1 MASLSVGGNDIDF
14 PGIIFNC
21 ILEASLPIN
30 VGIKKVPC
38 NEQKEITWNRLVDPT
53 LPDKIDTTIKKIVA
67 KARSGPIGDQFK
79 LYVTGFPQ
87 FFSVETDECDHI
99 TFARSANPNDDGKPH
114 QKMTQEV
121 RKEYNEMSLY
131 LNKVI
136 EKAVLR
142 NTDNGPHIREP
153 DQRNPNLWLF
163 HYPYNEPRDEV
174 LDGALE
180 KAYGRLTAAV
190 DVNVAFKT
198 YNDFQNALLDAVELD
213 ESNTT
218 TGWQDFFWRRGGNR
232 FKVFHPTIPLHE
244 KIRDLILDS
253 YIADLQVNKTELPP
267 PPPAHDINACHG
279 PAKTATYNKGSVNE
293 LELSVRKLDD
303 DSKSAVDAPDCVGRF
318 QRAVIDG
325 CDGHDLSNNP
335 HNYKFGSTLTTA
347 DGWEYRMTP
356 LSKQVN
362 EVSCDVSYKFFFDSF
377 EVRGKN
383 LPDARFGAEGE
394 GLRAQLAGC
403 GALTKWNFERTP
415 NDVKFQWY
423 ASGRLPIGTKNCV
436 GDALVAAG
444 GAGEGNCHGAGKR
457 MSAVVA
463 APQPYGI
470 DDWPGYGEE
479 SKHVFGHPATA

>member
-1 MASLSVGGNDIDF
+1 MASLSIGGNDIDF

-21 ILEASLPIN
+21 ILEAKLP
-30 VGIKKVPC
+30 
-38 NEQKEITWNRLVDPT
+38 L
-53 LPDKIDTTIKKIVA
+53 DKIDTTIKKIVA
-67 KARSGPIGDQFK
+67 KARTGPIGDQFK

-87 FFSVETDECDHI
+87 FFSVETDECDHV
-99 TFARSANPNDDGKPH
+99 TFARSANPKDDGKPH

-121 RKEYNEMSLY
+121 RKEYNEMSLH

-142 NTDNGPHIREP
+142 NTDNGVRWIPIDGLMQGHRFCEPHIREP
-153 DQRNPNLWLF
+153 DQTNPNLWLF
-163 HYPYNEPRDEV
+163 HYPYNEARDEV
-174 LDGALE
+174 LDGLLE
-180 KAYGRLTAAV
+180 KAYDKVTAGV

-198 YNDFQNALLDAVELD
+198 YNDFQNALLDAMELD

-218 TGWQDFFWRRGGNR
+218 TGWQDFIWRRAGER
-232 FKVFHPTIPLHE
+232 FK
-244 KIRDLILDS
+244 
-253 YIADLQVNKTELPP
+253 ANKTELPP

-279 PAKTATYNKGSVNE
+279 VSGDHWVMSRDVAVDSVKAFCQQPAKTATYNKGSVNE

-325 CDGHDLSNNP
+325 CDGHDLTNNP

-347 DGWEYRMTP
+347 DGWEYGMTP

-362 EVSCDVSYKFFFDSF
+362 EGSCDVSYKFFFDSF

-394 GLRAQLAGC
+394 GLRA
-403 GALTKWNFERTP
+403 
-415 NDVKFQWY
+415 
-423 ASGRLPIGTKNCV
+423 
-436 GDALVAAG
+436 
-444 GAGEGNCHGAGKR
+444 
-457 MSAVVA
+457 
-463 APQPYGI
+463 
-470 DDWPGYGEE
+470 
-479 SKHVFGHPATA
+479 